1 MLILNWCHWKD
12 RFFQIDIQYIEYN
25 FSKNSSKFFCGY
37 WQTLKFIWRDKRPR
51 IANTILKKINVEV
64 LTVFNFK
71 TYNIAIVVKK
81 VWHWWRNKQIH
92 QRNRIE
98 SPKIDPHKYSQMI
111 LDKRAMAIQCR
122 KDSFSKNSAGT
133 TAHSHV
139 KKMNVGRD
147 LTSYTHTLSFS
158 LSLTHTHIYTKKLK
172 IL

>member
-1 MLILNWCHWKD
+1 
-12 RFFQIDIQYIEYN
+12 
-25 FSKNSSKFFCGY
+25 
-37 WQTLKFIWRDKRPR
+37 
-51 IANTILKKINVEV
+51 
-64 LTVFNFK
+64 
-71 TYNIAIVVKK
+71 
-81 VWHWWRNKQIH
+81 
-92 QRNRIE
+92 
-98 SPKIDPHKYSQMI
+98 MI